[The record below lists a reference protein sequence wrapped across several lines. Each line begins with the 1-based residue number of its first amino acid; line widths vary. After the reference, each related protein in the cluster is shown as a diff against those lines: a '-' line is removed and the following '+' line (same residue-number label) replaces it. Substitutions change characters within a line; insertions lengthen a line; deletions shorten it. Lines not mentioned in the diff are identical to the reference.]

1 MHLISNHCRQFLV
14 ALLAT
19 SALIWMNSTLAES
32 ADRNTKARSYE
43 QLTADI
49 AQTQTDIGKL
59 EKRKVSDNELLESAI
74 YSRLLR
80 ARMHLL
86 ESNLEFIKQ
95 VASAESAGQ
104 ANAER
109 RQQAT
114 AIYDSQLQVIDT
126 TSRMIAQKIVPPQG
140 QLAAAETAAAYSLIF
155 GEIDRLNRVYEI
167 YIDSIKQAG
176 ILEISADAEIE
187 KLKQSLLDR
196 AENGSV
202 LLEMAMGEV
211 SALRAS
217 IAAVPGDTE
226 TRARLSVVTAHVGNL
241 ANAVSQILT
250 MMKSLK
256 MDVTQYQN
264 QLLIATGQITTDL
277 FQVDVFTNLLVGWGE
292 TLWAQI
298 IKEGPGLI
306 FKLILLCIIFYIFYK
321 LSGLVR
327 KVTERALEDSRVELS
342 QLLKRMVV
350 SIVSNTVLIIG
361 ILIALSQIGIS
372 LGPLLAGMGLVGFIV
387 GFALQD
393 TLSNFAAGMLILVYR
408 PFDVDDVIEAGGVSG
423 KVSKMS
429 LVNTTFLTFDNQT
442 IIVPNSKI
450 WGDVIKNVTAQTMRR
465 IDLVFGIAYSD
476 DIEKAEKVMA
486 EVVAAHPAVLKD
498 PATNIRLH
506 ELGESSVNF
515 IVRPWVNRD
524 DYWETYWDLQRAMKM
539 RFDEEG
545 ISIPFP
551 QRDVHLHKE

>member
-1 MHLISNHCRQFLV
+1 MTMHLISNHCRQFLV

-19 SALIWMNSTLAES
+19 SALIWMNSTLADS
-32 ADRNTKARSYE
+32 DDRNTKARSYE

-277 FQVDVFTNLLVGWGE
+277 FQVDVFTNLLVG
-292 TLWAQI
+292 
-298 IKEGPGLI
+298 
-306 FKLILLCIIFYIFYK
+306 
-321 LSGLVR
+321 
-327 KVTERALEDSRVELS
+327 
-342 QLLKRMVV
+342 
-350 SIVSNTVLIIG
+350 
-361 ILIALSQIGIS
+361 
-372 LGPLLAGMGLVGFIV
+372 
-387 GFALQD
+387 
-393 TLSNFAAGMLILVYR
+393 
-408 PFDVDDVIEAGGVSG
+408 
-423 KVSKMS
+423 
-429 LVNTTFLTFDNQT
+429 
-442 IIVPNSKI
+442 
-450 WGDVIKNVTAQTMRR
+450 
-465 IDLVFGIAYSD
+465 
-476 DIEKAEKVMA
+476 
-486 EVVAAHPAVLKD
+486 
-498 PATNIRLH
+498 
-506 ELGESSVNF
+506 
-515 IVRPWVNRD
+515 
-524 DYWETYWDLQRAMKM
+524 
-539 RFDEEG
+539 
-545 ISIPFP
+545 
-551 QRDVHLHKE
+551 